1 MITLLYDRFRERA
14 QQRLRHERAGH
25 SLGATDLVHEA
36 LVRLWRGEELTKAAN
51 GNQLFRAFA
60 RAMRQTLIDH
70 ARRRTANK
78 RGGNRVREE
87 LDDLVDDVCRRSGG
101 QVEMLSEALDYLAG
115 ELPRE
120 ATVLEMRFFGRY
132 TLPEIA
138 AALSVSLSTVERDS
152 QFGLAWLR
160 DFLAQEPTHAHS

>member
-1 MITLLYDRFRERA
+1 M
-14 QQRLRHERAGH
+14 
-25 SLGATDLVHEA
+25 
-36 LVRLWRGEELTKAAN
+36 
-51 GNQLFRAFA
+51 
-60 RAMRQTLIDH
+60 
-70 ARRRTANK
+70 
-78 RGGNRVREE
+78 REE